1 MKAIIISITTLTLFF
16 VTAINAQN
24 FTGKAIYRTSTKSTF
39 KFGKDQ
45 DGVTDKMQEEL
56 KKHLQKMNQKT
67 FILEFDR
74 KTSTYKEE
82 VSLASPKSKL
92 GGAGFAVMS
101 LGGSGN
107 TSIYYKDII
116 EKRFVNQT
124 EIQGKRFLVKDK
136 LPEINWE
143 LSSETKNIGT
153 YTCYKA
159 TYSKEID
166 NVEISINDG
175 ETVEDKSK
183 ETIVTTAWY
192 TPQVPVSNGP
202 GNYQGLPGLI
212 LEVNDG
218 KKTIVCAEIILNSS
232 QKSKIE
238 EPKKGKVV
246 SQKKYIKIQKQKK
259 DEMMEKF
266 KGRNGFDIGNG
277 VNIKFGG

>member
-1 MKAIIISITTLTLFF
+1 MKTIIAAVALLFVF
-16 VTAINAQN
+16 TINAQN
-24 FTGKAIYRTSTKSTF
+24 FTGKAIYKTSEKSSF
-39 KFGKDQ
+39 KFGEGQK
-45 DGVTDKMQEEL
+45 GVDDKMQEEL
-56 KKHLQKMNQKT
+56 KKRIQKMNQKT

-82 VSLASPKSKL
+82 VSLESPKPKI
-92 GGAGFAVMS
+92 GGAGVFISS

-107 TSIYYKDII
+107 KSIYYKDIR

-159 TYSKEID
+159 TYSKEVENK
-166 NVEISINDG
+166 NVTFKNGESVEEI
-175 ETVEDKSK
+175 KK
-183 ETIVTTAWY
+183 ETILITAWY
-192 TPQVPVSNGP
+192 TTQVPVSNGP
-202 GNYQGLPGLI
+202 DNYQGLPGLI

-218 KKTIVCAEIILNSS
+218 KTTIVCTEIILNPS
-232 QKSKIE
+232 QKIKIE

-246 SQKKYIKIQKQKK
+246 SQKKFTKIEKQKS
-259 DEMMEKF
+259 DELMEKF
-266 KGRNGFDIGNG
+266 KGRNGLDMGNG
-277 VNIKFGG
+277 INIKIGG

>member
-1 MKAIIISITTLTLFF
+1 MRNSLTVITILLAFT
-16 VTAINAQN
+16 INAQN
-24 FTGKAIYRTSTKSTF
+24 FTGKAIYRTSTKSSI
-39 KFGKDQ
+39 KFGEGQK
-45 DGVTDKMQEEL
+45 GVDDKMQEDL
-56 KKHLQKMNQKT
+56 KKRLQKMNQKT

-82 VSLASPKSKL
+82 VSLESPKSKI
-92 GGAGFAVMS
+92 GGAAFSVMS

-136 LPEINWE
+136 LSEINWE

-159 TYSKEID
+159 TYSKEVD
-166 NVEISINDG
+166 KVEISIKDG
-175 ETVEDKSK
+175 ETVKDKSK

-202 GNYQGLPGLI
+202 AKYQGLPGLI

-218 KKTIVCAEIILNSS
+218 KKTIVCVEIILNPS
-232 QKSKIE
+232 QKITVT

-246 SQKKYIKIQKQKK
+246 SQKKYTKIQKQKT

-266 KGRNGFDIGNG
+266 KGRNGLDMGNG
-277 VNIKFGG
+277 INIKIGG

>member
-1 MKAIIISITTLTLFF
+1 MKTIIAAVALLFVF
-16 VTAINAQN
+16 TINAQN
-24 FTGKAIYRTSTKSTF
+24 FTGKAIYRTSTKSTL
-39 KFGKDQ
+39 KFGKNQ

-56 KKHLQKMNQKT
+56 KKQLQKMNQKT

-82 VSLASPKSKL
+82 VSLASPKSKI
-92 GGAGFAVMS
+92 GGAGVFVSS

-107 TSIYYKDII
+107 KSIYYKDII

-136 LPEINWE
+136 LLEINWE

-159 TYSKEID
+159 TYSKEVD
-166 NVEISINDG
+166 KVEISIKDG
-175 ETVEDKSK
+175 ETIKDKSK
-183 ETIVTTAWY
+183 ETMVTTAWY

-246 SQKKYIKIQKQKK
+246 SQKKYTKIQKQKR

-266 KGRNGFDIGNG
+266 KGRNGFDMGNG
-277 VNIKFGG
+277 INIKIGG

>member
-16 VTAINAQN
+16 VTTINAQN

-56 KKHLQKMNQKT
+56 KKQLQKMNQKT

-82 VSLASPKSKL
+82 VSLASPKSKI
-92 GGAGFAVMS
+92 GGVGVFVSS
-101 LGGSGN
+101 LGGSGS
-107 TSIYYKDII
+107 TSIYYKDIR

-136 LPEINWE
+136 LSEINWE

-159 TYSKEID
+159 TYSKEVD
-166 NVEISINDG
+166 KVEISIKDG
-175 ETVEDKSK
+175 ETVKDKSK

-212 LEVNDG
+212 LEINDG

-277 VNIKFGG
+277 VNIKIGG

>member
-1 MKAIIISITTLTLFF
+1 
-16 VTAINAQN
+16 
-24 FTGKAIYRTSTKSTF
+24 KSTL
-39 KFGKDQ
+39 KFGKNQ

-56 KKHLQKMNQKT
+56 KKQLQKMNQKT

-82 VSLASPKSKL
+82 VSLASPKSKI
-92 GGAGFAVMS
+92 GGAGVFVSS

-107 TSIYYKDII
+107 KSIYYKDII

-136 LPEINWE
+136 LLEINWE

-159 TYSKEID
+159 TYSKEVD
-166 NVEISINDG
+166 KVEISIKDG

-183 ETIVTTAWY
+183 ETMVTTAWY
-192 TPQVPVSNGP
+192 TPQIPVSNGP

-232 QKSKIE
+232 KKITVIA
-238 EPKKGKVV
+238 PKKGKVV
-246 SQKKYIKIQKQKK
+246 SQKKYIKIQKQKR

-266 KGRNGFDIGNG
+266 QGRNGFDMGNG
-277 VNIKFGG
+277 INIKIGG

>member
-1 MKAIIISITTLTLFF
+1 MIKLLTTLILFCSLS
-16 VTAINAQN
+16 INAQN
-24 FTGKAIYRTSTKSTF
+24 FTGKAIYRTSKKSTL

-45 DGVTDKMQEEL
+45 EGVTDKMQEEL
-56 KKHLQKMNQKT
+56 KKQLQKMNQKT

-82 VSLASPKSKL
+82 VSLASPKSKI
-92 GGAGFAVMS
+92 GGVGVFVTS
-101 LGGSGN
+101 LGGSGS
-107 TSIYYKDII
+107 TSIYYKDIR

-159 TYSKEID
+159 TYSKEVD
-166 NVEISINDG
+166 NVEISIKDG

-246 SQKKYIKIQKQKK
+246 SQKKYTKIQKQKR

-266 KGRNGFDIGNG
+266 KGRNGFDMGNG
-277 VNIKFGG
+277 INIKMGR

>member
-1 MKAIIISITTLTLFF
+1 MKTIIAAVALLFVF
-16 VTAINAQN
+16 TINAQN
-24 FTGKAIYRTSTKSTF
+24 FTGKAIYRTSTKSTL

-56 KKHLQKMNQKT
+56 KKQLQKMNQKT

-82 VSLASPKSKL
+82 VSLESPKSKI
-92 GGAGFAVMS
+92 GGAAFSVMS

-136 LPEINWE
+136 LSEINWE

-159 TYSKEID
+159 TYSKEVD
-166 NVEISINDG
+166 KVEISIKDG
-175 ETVEDKSK
+175 ETVKDKSK

-202 GNYQGLPGLI
+202 AKYQGLPGLI

-218 KKTIVCAEIILNSS
+218 KKTIVCVEIILNPS
-232 QKSKIE
+232 QKITVT

-246 SQKKYIKIQKQKK
+246 SQKKYTKIQKQKT

-266 KGRNGFDIGNG
+266 KGRNGLDMGNG
-277 VNIKFGG
+277 INIKIGG

>member
-1 MKAIIISITTLTLFF
+1 MRNTLTVITILLAI
-16 VTAINAQN
+16 TINAQN
-24 FTGKAIYRTSTKSTF
+24 FTGKAIYRTSTKSTL

-56 KKHLQKMNQKT
+56 KKQLQKMNQKT

-82 VSLASPKSKL
+82 VSLASPKSKIGGAGVFISSL
-92 GGAGFAVMS
+92 GGAGSA
-101 LGGSGN
+101 N
-107 TSIYYKDII
+107 IYYKDIK

-136 LPEINWE
+136 LSEINWE

-159 TYSKEID
+159 TYSKEVD
-166 NVEISINDG
+166 NVEISIKDG
-175 ETVEDKSK
+175 ETVKDKSK

-202 GNYQGLPGLI
+202 GNFQGLPGLI

-238 EPKKGKVV
+238 EPKKGKVI
-246 SQKKYIKIQKQKK
+246 SQKKFTKIQKQKS
-259 DEMMEKF
+259 DELMEKF
-266 KGRNGFDIGNG
+266 KGRNGFDMGNG
-277 VNIKFGG
+277 INIKIGG

>member
-24 FTGKAIYRTSTKSTF
+24 FTGKAIYRTSKKSTL

-56 KKHLQKMNQKT
+56 KKQLQKMNQKT

-74 KTSTYKEE
+74 KTSTYTEE
-82 VSLASPKSKL
+82 VSLASPKSKI
-92 GGAGFAVMS
+92 GGAAVFVS
-101 LGGSGN
+101 TIGGSGN
-107 TSIYYKDII
+107 TSIYYKNII

-159 TYSKEID
+159 TYSKEVD
-166 NVEISINDG
+166 KVKISIKDG
-175 ETVEDKSK
+175 ETVKDKSK

-202 GNYQGLPGLI
+202 GNFQGLPGLI

-238 EPKKGKVV
+238 EPKKGKVI
-246 SQKKYIKIQKQKK
+246 SQKKFTKIQKQKS
-259 DEMMEKF
+259 DELMEKF

-277 VNIKFGG
+277 VNIKIGG

>member
-1 MKAIIISITTLTLFF
+1 MKAIFTIITTLTLFF
-16 VTAINAQN
+16 GTTINAQN
-24 FTGKAIYRTSTKSTF
+24 FTGKAIYRTSKKSTL

-56 KKHLQKMNQKT
+56 KKQLQKMNQKT

-82 VSLASPKSKL
+82 VSLASPKSKI
-92 GGAGFAVMS
+92 GGVGVFVTS
-101 LGGSGN
+101 LGSSGS
-107 TSIYYKDII
+107 TSIYYKDIR

-136 LPEINWE
+136 LLEINWE

-166 NVEISINDG
+166 NVEISIKDG

-212 LEVNDG
+212 LEINDG

-277 VNIKFGG
+277 VNIKIGG